1 MELPLS
7 EEYGESEDIDPA
19 AAASAAARIAEFVLA
34 SEGVLGVE
42 TSEGP
47 EHGAS
52 YAIVQSGVP
61 SNFARVEQEEDDA
74 W

>member
-1 MELPLS
+1 MPVVELPLS

-19 AAASAAARIAEFVLA
+19 AAASTTTHIAEFVLA

-61 SNFARVEQEEDDA
+61 SNFARVE
-74 W
+74 